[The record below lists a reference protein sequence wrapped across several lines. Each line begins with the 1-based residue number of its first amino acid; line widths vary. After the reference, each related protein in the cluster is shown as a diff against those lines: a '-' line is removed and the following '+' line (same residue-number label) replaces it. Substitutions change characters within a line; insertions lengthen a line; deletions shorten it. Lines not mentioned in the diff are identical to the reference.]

1 MVRTVKETGFVVEK
15 IVDKRITPEGK
26 VEYYIKWR
34 GYPRYVCDIHLFN
47 INTFFVYSAENTW
60 EPEENCD
67 CPALIQKFEE
77 SRAKS
82 KKRGEKKPKV
92 EEILKPRGYE
102 RGLAME
108 QIVGATDETG
118 DVSYL
123 IKWQF
128 CDELDLVVGEEVRQK
143 NPEFVI
149 DFFERRSPF
158 QRVINERLLGVPDEL
173 RVMNMNEQQI
183 PSGNPDITTVTA
195 ENDAADGAVTLMTGD
210 VTQPNANESSGSID
224 STAVSYSIPVP
235 GVGNIAIDVPI
246 LDSSAL

>member
-34 GYPRYVCDIHLFN
+34 GYP
-47 INTFFVYSAENTW
+47 SAENTW

-92 EEILKPRGYE
+92 EEIQKPRGYE

-128 CDELDLVVGEEVRQK
+128 CDELDLVAGEEVREK

-149 DFFERRSPF
+149 DFFEKRSPF

-173 RVMNMNEQQI
+173 RIMNMNDPPTSTI
-183 PSGNPDITTVTA
+183 N
-195 ENDAADGAVTLMTGD
+195 AADDDTGMM
-210 VTQPNANESSGSID
+210 VGNEGIQNTANEAGGNVD
-224 STAVSYSIPVP
+224 TAAVSYSIPVP

-246 LDSSAL
+246 LDTPI

>member
-1 MVRTVKETGFVVEK
+1 MVRSVKETGFVVEK
-15 IVDKRITPEGK
+15 IIDKRITPEGK

-34 GYPRYVCDIHLFN
+34 GYP
-47 INTFFVYSAENTW
+47 SSENTW

-92 EEILKPRGYE
+92 EEIQKPRGYE

-128 CDELDLVVGEEVRQK
+128 CDEFDLVAGAEVREK
-143 NPEFVI
+143 NPEFII
-149 DFFERRSPF
+149 DFFERRSPY
-158 QRVINERLLGVPDEL
+158 QRIINDRLLGVPDEL
-173 RVMNMNEQQI
+173 RVMNMNERV
-183 PSGNPDITTVTA
+183 SEMDTS
-195 ENDAADGAVTLMTGD
+195 GAVAEVDATLAAVANEVM
-210 VTQPNANESSGSID
+210 QEHNANQNGSID
-224 STAVSYSIPVP
+224 GTGVSYSIPVP

-246 LDSSAL
+246 LDPSAMQ

>member
-1 MVRTVKETGFVVEK
+1 MVRAVKETGFVVEK
-15 IVDKRITPEGK
+15 ICDKRITPEGK
-26 VEYYIKWR
+26 VEYFIKWR
-34 GYPRYVCDIHLFN
+34 GYP
-47 INTFFVYSAENTW
+47 SAENTW

-92 EEILKPRGYE
+92 EEIQKPRGYE

-173 RVMNMNEQQI
+173 RVMNMNELQPTVINEQMTTGD
-183 PSGNPDITTVTA
+183 SDAVNNVNTSLAADDITQHT
-195 ENDAADGAVTLMTGD
+195 
-210 VTQPNANESSGSID
+210 ANESTGSVD
-224 STAVSYSIPVP
+224 ATAVSYSIPVP
-235 GVGNIAIDVPI
+235 GVGNIAIDVPL
-246 LDSSAL
+246 LDTSALQ

>member
-26 VEYYIKWR
+26 VEYFIKWR
-34 GYPRYVCDIHLFN
+34 GYP
-47 INTFFVYSAENTW
+47 SAENTW

-92 EEILKPRGYE
+92 EEIQKPRGYD
-102 RGLAME
+102 RGFAME

-128 CDELDLVVGEEVRQK
+128 CDELDLVAGEEVRQK

-173 RVMNMNEQQI
+173 RVMNMNELKA
-183 PSGNPDITTVTA
+183 PAGNPEPATSTSETA
-195 ENDAADGAVTLMTGD
+195 ATDGTSNLLAGD
-210 VTQPNANESSGSID
+210 VTQHNANESTGSVD
-224 STAVSYSIPVP
+224 SAAVSYSIPVP

>member
-1 MVRTVKETGFVVEK
+1 M
-15 IVDKRITPEGK
+15 
-26 VEYYIKWR
+26 
-34 GYPRYVCDIHLFN
+34 
-47 INTFFVYSAENTW
+47 
-60 EPEENCD
+60 
-67 CPALIQKFEE
+67 IQKFEE

-92 EEILKPRGYE
+92 EEIQKPRGYE

-128 CDELDLVVGEEVRQK
+128 CDELDLVGGEEVREK

-173 RVMNMNEQQI
+173 RVMNMNEVQPTVSNEQMTTSD
-183 PSGNPDITTVTA
+183 SGVIN
-195 ENDAADGAVTLMTGD
+195 D
-210 VTQPNANESSGSID
+210 VTTTLDSGDIIQHTANESVDGA
-224 STAVSYSIPVP
+224 AVSYSIPVP
-235 GVGNIAIDVPI
+235 GVGNIAIDVPL
-246 LDSSAL
+246 LDTSAMQ